1 MDGPIVSMME
11 RSGSQFALSE
21 VCESGAMP
29 NLNPLQAI
37 VLCLVIA
44 LTSACGAAITPTPL
58 PPRAIRVD
66 YPIIPPDVPM
76 VDQDGRPAKLS
87 DFRGRLVLIFFGNI
101 RCQEGCVDA
110 LPHFQAVKR
119 ALGERSA
126 EVAFVMVGADRVAD
140 GPAVL
145 KQHLGRYDPS
155 FVGLT
160 AERSDMRQLAVR
172 FGIHMIANPDGV
184 LTPHAPFIYLLDRQ
198 GRLLYFVQDGLPVPD
213 IVAVVRQTL
222 DER

>member
-1 MDGPIVSMME
+1 ME

-29 NLNPLQAI
+29 NLNPLRAI
-37 VLCLVIA
+37 VLCVIIG
-44 LTSACGAAITPTPL
+44 LTSACGPEVTPTPL

-76 VDQDGRPAKLS
+76 IDQDGRPAKLS

-101 RCQEGCVDA
+101 RCREWCVDA
-110 LPHFQAVKR
+110 LPHFQAVKQ

-160 AERSDMRQLAVR
+160 AE
-172 FGIHMIANPDGV
+172 
-184 LTPHAPFIYLLDRQ
+184 
-198 GRLLYFVQDGLPVPD
+198 
-213 IVAVVRQTL
+213 
-222 DER
+222 